1 MAVLEHG
8 TYDQWGMIDP
18 EYDNEG
24 NLTEAFVN
32 SYVRVW
38 DILAPYLNKAKSVL
52 LLRINVQAYF

>member
-18 EYDNEG
+18 EYDDEG

-32 SYVRVW
+32 SYVRV
-38 DILAPYLNKAKSVL
+38 
-52 LLRINVQAYF
+52 